1 MLIIMKADNA
11 LPTTFV
17 VDPSATF
24 QPGMLAQL
32 TTVGHQVIAGV
43 SNGMSSIGIIDDVK
57 TKAFTA
63 VVWNE
68 VICTVADAVCD
79 NNPITAID
87 ITCNL
92 MHGHVLP
99 NSFISTVDVLLNPV
113 DGNITF
119 PAGTKLN
126 LDLLGTGRPNAIK
139 TICNYTH
146 EVAGVPGGDSTIGT
160 DRMTVWINKG
170 GIFQFQTDQFE
181 TQESYP
187 INANLYCSELGL
199 WTTRKPSPTHPC
211 IGMVI
216 GMNNGVLELITY

>member
-1 MLIIMKADNA
+1 MLRVMNSGVYGA
-11 LPTTFV
+11 TTFI

-32 TTVGHQVIAGV
+32 TVIGNQVMAQL
-43 SNGMSSIGIIDDVK
+43 SNGTSPIGIIDDVR

-63 VVWNE
+63 VSWNE
-68 VICTVADAVCD
+68 AVVVQANGIND
-79 NNPITAID
+79 DEPITATD
-87 ITCNL
+87 ISCHL
-92 MHGHVLP
+92 WHGHVLP

-139 TICNYTH
+139 TICNYTYQ
-146 EVAGVPGGDSTIGT
+146 VAGVPGGDSTIPTGKL
-160 DRMTVWINKG
+160 TVWINKG
-170 GIFQFQTDQFE
+170 GIFKTDQFE
-181 TQESYP
+181 TQASYP